1 MPCAAMR
8 ATGLCLIDGA
18 RLVSLE
24 SALWEATRPAFR
36 VRYIHGPAS
45 TPRVPLYASY
55 GFATGPTARAKL
67 ARIVR
72 KAPEVVVKVTGRQRG
87 GVHVKAHLDYIGR
100 KGEVDI
106 ETRDGEILTT
116 KEEVAECAAEWSDTL
131 QWRSRPT
138 VSSVSLIFSMPEGTD
153 PDKVLG
159 AVRALAHAELSD
171 NHDYVLALHTDT
183 PRPHVHLT
191 VQAEGLDRTRFNPRP
206 VQLNRY
212 RERFARELRERSVA
226 AEATPRRAR
235 GKGVAGSSMALIKI
249 RARLRTEGSRQ
260 ITDSDVRTNEQA
272 IAVARGEAKLPSFIA
287 RGTARWREILAA
299 YGQAAAA
306 LEATGQADDRE
317 LASDVRGFLDKHQGM
332 NATPQVF
339 AAHHARLIAADK
351 IKAELQAP
359 DRPQK
364 DRGRGR

>member
-1 MPCAAMR
+1 M
-8 ATGLCLIDGA
+8 G
-18 RLVSLE
+18 LE

-36 VRYIHGPAS
+36 VRYIHDPTS

-87 GVHVKAHLDYIGR
+87 GSHVKAHLDYIGR
-100 KGEVDI
+100 KGDVEI
-106 ETRDGEILTT
+106 ETRDGEMLTS
-116 KEEVAECAAEWSDTL
+116 KDDIAERAVEWSDSL

-159 AVRALAHAELSD
+159 AVRALAQAELSD

-191 VQAEGLDRTRFNPRP
+191 VQAEGLDRNRFNPRP
-206 VQLNRY
+206 VQLNRF
-212 RERFARELRERSVA
+212 RERFARELRARGVA

-235 GKGVAGSSMALIKI
+235 GQGIAGSSMALVKL
-249 RARLRTEGSRQ
+249 RARLRTEGTRQ
-260 ITDSDVRTNEQA
+260 ITRSDRRTNEQA
-272 IAVARGEAKLPSFIA
+272 IAVARGQEQFPPFIA
-287 RGTARWREILAA
+287 AGTFRWQEIRRA
-299 YGQAAAA
+299 YEQTADT
-306 LEATGQADDRE
+306 LDATGQADDRE
-317 LASDVRGFLDKHQGM
+317 LAKDVRTFLGKHQGM
-332 NATPQVF
+332 NATPEVF
-339 AAHHARLIAADK
+339 ADEYANRLKQSLSSPTIP
-351 IKAELQAP
+351 L
-359 DRPQK
+359 
-364 DRGRGR
+364 

>member
-1 MPCAAMR
+1 M
-8 ATGLCLIDGA
+8 G
-18 RLVSLE
+18 LE

-36 VRYIHGPAS
+36 VRYIHDPTS
-45 TPRVPLYASY
+45 TPRIPLYASY
-55 GFATGPTARAKL
+55 GFATGQTARAKL

-87 GVHVKAHLDYIGR
+87 GSHVKAHLEYIGR
-100 KGEVDI
+100 KGEVEI
-106 ETRDGEILTT
+106 ETRDGEVLTS
-116 KEEVAECAAEWSDTL
+116 KDDIAERAAEWSDTL

-153 PDKVLG
+153 PEKVLG

-206 VQLNRY
+206 VQLNRF
-212 RERFARELRERSVA
+212 RERFARELRARGVA

-235 GKGVAGSSMALIKI
+235 GQGIAGSSMALVKL

-260 ITDSDVRTNEQA
+260 ITQSDRRTNEQA
-272 IAVARGEAKLPSFIA
+272 IAVARGEEQLPPFIA
-287 RGTARWREILAA
+287 AGTVRWREIRRA
-299 YGQAAAA
+299 YEQTAAA
-306 LEATGQADDRE
+306 LDATGQTDDRE
-317 LASDVRGFLDKHQGM
+317 LASDVRAFLDKHQGM
-332 NATPQVF
+332 NATPEVF
-339 AAHHARLIAADK
+339 AAHHARRMAAVPN
-351 IKAELQAP
+351 KAVPPVP
-359 DRPQK
+359 DRSPN
-364 DRGRGR
+364 DPGRGR

>member
-1 MPCAAMR
+1 M
-8 ATGLCLIDGA
+8 G
-18 RLVSLE
+18 LE

-36 VRYIHGPAS
+36 VRYIHDPTS
-45 TPRVPLYASY
+45 TPRIPLYASY

-87 GVHVKAHLDYIGR
+87 GAHVKAHLDYIGR
-100 KGEVDI
+100 KGDIDI
-106 ETRDGEILTT
+106 ETRDGEILTAR
-116 KEEVAECAAEWSDTL
+116 EDIAERAAEWSDTL

-206 VQLNRY
+206 VQLNRF
-212 RERFARELRERSVA
+212 RERFARELRARGVA

-235 GKGVAGSSMALIKI
+235 GKGIAGSSMALVKL
-249 RARLRTEGSRQ
+249 RARLKAEGSRR
-260 ITDSDVRTNEQA
+260 ITNADRRTNEQA
-272 IAVARGEAKLPSFIA
+272 IAVARGQDQLPPFIA
-287 RGTARWREILAA
+287 AGTFRWQEIRRA
-299 YGQAAAA
+299 YEQTADA
-306 LEATGQADDRE
+306 LDATGQADDRE
-317 LASDVRGFLDKHQGM
+317 LAKDVRTFLDKHKGM
-332 NATPQVF
+332 NATPEVF
-339 AAHHARLIAADK
+339 AAYHVQNLG
-351 IKAELQAP
+351 IKPNIPDPKAP
-359 DRPQK
+359 DPASL
-364 DRGRGR
+364 DHGRSR

>member
-1 MPCAAMR
+1 M
-8 ATGLCLIDGA
+8 G
-18 RLVSLE
+18 LE

-36 VRYIHGPAS
+36 VRYIHDPNGSPQF
-45 TPRVPLYASY
+45 PLYASY

-87 GVHVKAHLDYIGR
+87 GKHVKAHLDYIGR
-100 KGEVDI
+100 KGDLNI

-116 KEEVAECAAEWSDTL
+116 KDDIAERAAEWGDTL

-206 VQLNRY
+206 VQLNRF
-212 RERFARELRERSVA
+212 RERFARELRARGVA

-235 GKGVAGSSMALIKI
+235 GQGIAC
-249 RARLRTEGSRQ
+249 
-260 ITDSDVRTNEQA
+260 EQ
-272 IAVARGEAKLPSFIA
+272 
-287 RGTARWREILAA
+287 T
-299 YGQAAAA
+299 AAA
-306 LEATGQADDRE
+306 LDATGQTDDRE
-317 LASDVRGFLDKHQGM
+317 LANDVRAFLDKHQGM
-332 NATPQVF
+332 NATPEVF
-339 AAHHARLIAADK
+339 AAHHAKLLNRAMPSPEVGRTKDNK
-351 IKAELQAP
+351 FP
-359 DRPQK
+359 DNERS
-364 DRGRGR
+364 R

>member
-1 MPCAAMR
+1 M
-8 ATGLCLIDGA
+8 G
-18 RLVSLE
+18 LE

-36 VRYIHGPAS
+36 VRYIHDPTS

-55 GFATGPTARAKL
+55 GYATGPTARAKL

-87 GVHVKAHLDYIGR
+87 GNHVKAHLDYIGR
-100 KGEVDI
+100 KGGVDI
-106 ETRDGEILTT
+106 ETRDSEILTT
-116 KEEVAECAAEWSDTL
+116 KDDVAERAAEWSDTL

-206 VQLNRY
+206 VQLNRF
-212 RERFARELRERSVA
+212 RERFARELRARGVA

-235 GKGVAGSSMALIKI
+235 GQGIAGSSMALVKL
-249 RARLRTEGSRQ
+249 RSRLRTEGSRQ
-260 ITDSDVRTNEQA
+260 ITQSDRRTNEQA
-272 IAVARGEAKLPSFIA
+272 IAVARGQDQLPPFIA
-287 RGTARWREILAA
+287 AGTSRWQEIRRA
-299 YGQAAAA
+299 YEQTAAA
-306 LEATGQADDRE
+306 LNATGQADDRE
-317 LASDVRGFLDKHQGM
+317 LAKDVRTFLDKHQGM
-332 NATPQVF
+332 NATPEVF
-339 AAHHARLIAADK
+339 AAQHRRWLE
-351 IKAELQAP
+351 AERKPSDQMSLEAPTP
-359 DRPQK
+359 DRGK
-364 DRGRGR
+364 GR

>member
-1 MPCAAMR
+1 M
-8 ATGLCLIDGA
+8 G
-18 RLVSLE
+18 LE

-36 VRYIHGPAS
+36 VRYIHDPTS

-55 GFATGPTARAKL
+55 GFASGPTARAKL

-87 GVHVKAHLDYIGR
+87 GAHVKAHLNYIGR
-100 KGEVDI
+100 KGGVEI
-106 ETRDGEILTT
+106 ETRDGEILTA
-116 KEEVAECAAEWSDTL
+116 KEDIAERAAEWSDTL
-131 QWRSRPT
+131 NWRSRPT

-153 PDKVLG
+153 PEKVLG

-206 VQLNRY
+206 VQLNRF
-212 RERFARELRERSVA
+212 RERFARELRARGVA

-235 GKGVAGSSMALIKI
+235 GRGIAGSSMALVKL

-260 ITDSDVRTNEQA
+260 ISQSDRRTNEQA
-272 IAVARGEAKLPSFIA
+272 IAVARSEDQLPPFIA
-287 RGTARWREILAA
+287 AGTVRWREIRRA
-299 YGQAAAA
+299 YEQTAAA
-306 LEATGQADDRE
+306 LDATGQSDDRA
-317 LASDVRGFLDKHQGM
+317 LASDVRAFLDKHQGM
-332 NATPQVF
+332 NATPEVF
-339 AAHHARLIAADK
+339 AAHHAQMLNRTLPSTGVKPLDRSPRDK
-351 IKAELQAP
+351 AR
-359 DRPQK
+359 DR
-364 DRGRGR
+364 

>member
-1 MPCAAMR
+1 M
-8 ATGLCLIDGA
+8 
-18 RLVSLE
+18 SLE

-36 VRYIHGPAS
+36 VRYIHDPTS
-45 TPRVPLYASY
+45 TPRIPLYASY
-55 GFATGPTARAKL
+55 GVATGPTARAKL

-87 GVHVKAHLDYIGR
+87 GTHVKAHLDYIGR
-100 KGEVDI
+100 KGDVEI

-116 KEEVAECAAEWSDTL
+116 KEDVAERAAEWSDTV

-183 PRPHVHLT
+183 PRPHVHMT

-206 VQLNRY
+206 VQLNRF
-212 RERFARELRERSVA
+212 RERFAREVRARGIA

-235 GKGVAGSSMALIKI
+235 GQGIAGSSIALVKL

-260 ITDSDVRTNEQA
+260 ITQSDRRTNEQA
-272 IAVARGEAKLPSFIA
+272 IAVARGEATLPSFIA
-287 RGTARWREILAA
+287 RGTARWREIRAA
-299 YGQAAAA
+299 YSQAATA
-306 LEATGQADDRE
+306 LDATGQPDDRE
-317 LASDVRGFLDKHQGM
+317 LASDVRGFLDKHQGI
-332 NATPQVF
+332 NSTPEVF
-339 AAHHARLIAADK
+339 AAHYAQAL
-351 IKAELQAP
+351 AEEKTKEEMPALN
-359 DRPQK
+359 RPQK
-364 DRGRGR
+364 DHGRGR

>member
-1 MPCAAMR
+1 M
-8 ATGLCLIDGA
+8 
-18 RLVSLE
+18 SLE

-36 VRYIHGPAS
+36 VRYIHDPTS

-55 GFATGPTARAKL
+55 GFATGSTARAKL

-87 GVHVKAHLDYIGR
+87 GNHVKAHLDYIGR
-100 KGEVDI
+100 KGDVEI

-116 KEEVAECAAEWSDTL
+116 KDDLAERAAEWSDSL

-159 AVRALAHAELSD
+159 AVRALAHGELSD

-206 VQLNRY
+206 VQLNRF
-212 RERFARELRERSVA
+212 RERFARELRARGVA

-235 GKGVAGSSMALIKI
+235 GQGIAGSSMALVKL
-249 RARLRTEGSRQ
+249 RARLRAEGSKQ
-260 ITDSDVRTNEQA
+260 VTDSDLRTNEQA
-272 IAVARGEAKLPSFIA
+272 VAVARGEATLPSFIA
-287 RGTARWREILAA
+287 RGTARWREIRAA
-299 YGQAAAA
+299 YSQAAAA
-306 LEATGQADDRE
+306 LDATGQANDRE
-317 LASDVRGFLDKHQGM
+317 LADDVRGFLDKHQAM
-332 NATPQVF
+332 NATPEVF
-339 AAHHARLIAADK
+339 AVLHSQKLRLERK
-351 IKAELQAP
+351 TP
-359 DRPQK
+359 DAQTPKPTDPYRE
-364 DRGRGR
+364 RSR

>member
-1 MPCAAMR
+1 M
-8 ATGLCLIDGA
+8 G
-18 RLVSLE
+18 LE

-36 VRYIHGPAS
+36 VRYIHDPANS
-45 TPRVPLYASY
+45 PRVPLYASY

-87 GVHVKAHLDYIGR
+87 GKHVKAHLDYIGR
-100 KGEVDI
+100 KGELGI
-106 ETRDGEILTT
+106 ETRDGEILTS
-116 KEEVAECAAEWSDTL
+116 KDDIAERAAEWSDTL

-206 VQLNRY
+206 VQLNRF
-212 RERFARELRERSVA
+212 RERFARELRARGVA

-235 GKGVAGSSMALIKI
+235 GQGIAGSSMALVKL
-249 RARLRTEGSRQ
+249 RARLRAEGSHQ
-260 ITDSDVRTNEQA
+260 ITQSDRRTNEQA
-272 IAVARGEAKLPSFIA
+272 VAVARDQDQLPPFIA
-287 RGTARWREILAA
+287 AGTFRWQEIRRA
-299 YGQAAAA
+299 YEQTAAA
-306 LEATGQADDRE
+306 LDATGQTDDRE
-317 LASDVRGFLDKHQGM
+317 LAKDVRSFLDKHQGM
-332 NATPQVF
+332 NATPEVF
-339 AAHHARLIAADK
+339 AAHQAKLLNRAMPSPQVGRSKDK
-351 IKAELQAP
+351 QFPGNE
-359 DRPQK
+359 RS
-364 DRGRGR
+364 R